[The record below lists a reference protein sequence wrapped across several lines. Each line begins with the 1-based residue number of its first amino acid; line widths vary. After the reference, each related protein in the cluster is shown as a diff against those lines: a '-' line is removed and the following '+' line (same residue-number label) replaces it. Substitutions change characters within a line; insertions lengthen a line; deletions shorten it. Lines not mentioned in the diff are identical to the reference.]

1 MKIHSCNLYAPG
13 VHSSPKTTAT
23 FPQVPFAI
31 SWYASPAFSM
41 GNSCV
46 IRSSGWKEPSDHEIQ
61 VFSIGCHNYMPLFL
75 LPDILRKMR
84 ETHPNLHP
92 RLLTVPF
99 QHLYRLLEDEDVD
112 VILGFADPRRS
123 HGTYRELAKV
133 PTACVCSPDSPLA
146 QRSSINV
153 SDFQDQHLILIA
165 PEKSPEQVSSFQAM
179 LTAGHP
185 MSDFY
190 FCESFEA
197 AGILVEAGFGVS
209 VLPQL
214 YIPPNSS
221 MIQIPLENTKPM
233 SLGLY
238 YKTLQQNEPLK
249 HFIRLMKENLE
260 NLQQWQDMKF
270 SNKKGK

>member
-1 MKIHSCNLYAPG
+1 
-13 VHSSPKTTAT
+13 
-23 FPQVPFAI
+23 
-31 SWYASPAFSM
+31 M
-41 GNSCV
+41 GNS
-46 IRSSGWKEPSDHEIQ
+46 S
-61 VFSIGCHNYMPLFL
+61 
-75 LPDILRKMR
+75 
-84 ETHPNLHP
+84 
-92 RLLTVPF
+92 F

-133 PTACVCSPDSPLA
+133 PIVCVCSPDSPLA
-146 QRSSINV
+146 QRSTVNV

-270 SNKKGK
+270 NDKRENKK

>member
-1 MKIHSCNLYAPG
+1 SLSICQTPFLFLFPARVRACLKIHSRNLHAPD
-13 VHSSPKTTAT
+13 VHYSPKTTAT
-23 FPQVPFAI
+23 FPQFPFAI

-133 PTACVCSPDSPLA
+133 
-146 QRSSINV
+146 
-153 SDFQDQHLILIA
+153 
-165 PEKSPEQVSSFQAM
+165 
-179 LTAGHP
+179 
-185 MSDFY
+185 
-190 FCESFEA
+190 
-197 AGILVEAGFGVS
+197 
-209 VLPQL
+209 
-214 YIPPNSS
+214 
-221 MIQIPLENTKPM
+221 
-233 SLGLY
+233 
-238 YKTLQQNEPLK
+238 
-249 HFIRLMKENLE
+249 
-260 NLQQWQDMKF
+260 
-270 SNKKGK
+270 